1 MTLNHSCR
9 RLACAIA
16 VGTLL
21 VAFTGRIANA
31 QDIYQKDLG
40 DLFSDTDSASAAEP
54 ELHKLYLPLLPIIGY
69 APANGFMIG
78 AGIAGSILLDSSEHT
93 RISSALANILF
104 TSKHQINLNLRH
116 NVYLS
121 HDTWIFQG
129 DWRLLFFTQPTYGL
143 GIQDY
148 PAVFSLNG
156 ISLEDEAGA
165 QPMKFNYLRVY
176 ETVFRRL
183 NKRLYAGGGI
193 SIDYHYK
200 IEDQLLDLSMDP
212 PLLTSHYLYSLYKDF
227 PTEHYST
234 IGFTGKLLYDNRDNA
249 INAYNGTYIDFGF
262 RINKDFLGSTKNSS
276 QVIIEARKYQRVGTG
291 KNLFAFWLI
300 GDIKLSGSIP
310 YLALPSIGW
319 DTYNRSGRGYL
330 QGRFRG
336 ENMIYA
342 ETEFRYKISQSGLLG
357 GVLFLNTITTDN
369 ELIDQ
374 KIFDAFAFG
383 YGAGLRIKMNKET
396 RTNICVD
403 IGLGQ
408 NNSSGVYFGIQ
419 EAF

>member
-1 MTLNHSCR
+1 
-9 RLACAIA
+9 
-16 VGTLL
+16 
-21 VAFTGRIANA
+21 
-31 QDIYQKDLG
+31 
-40 DLFSDTDSASAAEP
+40 
-54 ELHKLYLPLLPIIGY
+54 
-69 APANGFMIG
+69 
-78 AGIAGSILLDSSEHT
+78 
-93 RISSALANILF
+93 
-104 TSKHQINLNLRH
+104 
-116 NVYLS
+116 
-121 HDTWIFQG
+121 
-129 DWRLLFFTQPTYGL
+129 L

-156 ISLEDEAGA
+156 ISLEDETGA

-200 IEDQLLDLSMDP
+200 IEDQLLDLNMDP
-212 PLLTSHYLYSLYKDF
+212 PLLTSHYLYCLYKDF
-227 PTEHYST
+227 PTENYST
-234 IGFTGKLLYDNRDNA
+234 IGFTGKLLYDNRDNS
-249 INAYNGTYIDFGF
+249 INPYKGIYLDFGF

-276 QVIIEARKYQRVGTG
+276 QILIEARKYKRVG
-291 KNLFAFWLI
+291 KRNNLMAFWFL
-300 GDIKLSGSIP
+300 GDFKLSGSIP

-336 ENMIYA
+336 ENMVYA
-342 ETEFRYKISQSGLLG
+342 ETEFRYQISRSGLLG
-357 GVLFLNTITTDN
+357 GVLFLNMITTDN
-369 ELIDQ
+369 EMIDQ
-374 KIFDAFAFG
+374 KLFDAFAFG

>member
-1 MTLNHSCR
+1 MLNTIYRSIICF
-9 RLACAIA
+9 LSLSVILIPYSGIS
-16 VGTLL
+16 VK
-21 VAFTGRIANA
+21 A
-31 QDIYQKDLG
+31 QNSAQRDIG
-40 DLFSDTDSASAAEP
+40 DLFSDKDTVARPEP
-54 ELHKLYLPLLPIIGY
+54 ELHKLYLPVLPIIGY

-93 RISSALANILF
+93 HISSALANILF

-156 ISLEDEAGA
+156 ISLEDETGA

-176 ETVFRRL
+176 ETVFRRI

-212 PLLTSHYLYSLYKDF
+212 PLLTSHYLYSIYKDF

-234 IGFTGKLLYDNRDNA
+234 IGFTGKLLYDNRDNS
-249 INAYNGTYIDFGF
+249 INPYKGTYLDFGF

-276 QVIIEARKYQRVGTG
+276 QILIEARKYQRVG
-291 KNLFAFWLI
+291 KRNNLMAFWFI
-300 GDIKLSGSIP
+300 GDLKLSGTIP

-336 ENMIYA
+336 ENMVYA
-342 ETEFRYKISQSGLLG
+342 ETEFRYQINRSGLLG
-357 GVLFLNTITTDN
+357 GVLFLNIISADN
-369 ELIDQ
+369 EIIGQ
-374 KIFDAFAFG
+374 KLFDAFAFG

-396 RTNICVD
+396 RTNICID